1 MLRRVLI
8 SIGWVLLTVVVFGL
22 TFALVAYGN
31 DYAYDFS
38 THKIIQKG
46 HVIIASVPNG
56 IGIEAD
62 GKMLSKRTPYQ
73 SAYKVGPHTFEL
85 ARAGFV
91 TWQKTFQ
98 VVAGQVSLA
107 RYVILVPTKPAK
119 STLDAHSEIVAEAIS
134 KDHKHLAY
142 VTGGVDSALYTFDT
156 GNAKPTKLYS
166 AKAATADTP
175 AEVLRDISWS
185 DDASHLLIVSTVGT
199 ATVHRLEAAGGGEP
213 VNLTDQYK
221 FDFSGMK
228 FSGDNWHQLYWI
240 SPDGLRRLD
249 VESQSVSAVLA
260 DKVLQFWVTSDRVL
274 YVQQTD
280 LGRSLWSLDRG
291 GHHQELIQA
300 LPESDSYSV
309 SYASFRGGDELAIV
323 PAKTQIGTL
332 YSGIF
337 GDNPVAKV
345 VAHGVSSA
353 TFTTDGHLVA
363 FAGKDSILTYD
374 LEQSNIQNKFVAYA
388 ISGQQDLEALTW
400 FDNFHLLVNRG
411 GQLYWS
417 EFDGANTV
425 DLGGVAAGLPAY
437 STGDLKNIDYFEPAG
452 TTTHVEQLTIKP

>member
-1 MLRRVLI
+1 
-8 SIGWVLLTVVVFGL
+8 
-22 TFALVAYGN
+22 
-31 DYAYDFS
+31 
-38 THKIIQKG
+38 
-46 HVIIASVPNG
+46 
-56 IGIEAD
+56 
-62 GKMLSKRTPYQ
+62 
-73 SAYKVGPHTFEL
+73 
-85 ARAGFV
+85 
-91 TWQKTFQ
+91 
-98 VVAGQVSLA
+98 
-107 RYVILVPTKPAK
+107 
-119 STLDAHSEIVAEAIS
+119 
-134 KDHKHLAY
+134 
-142 VTGGVDSALYTFDT
+142 
-156 GNAKPTKLYS
+156 
-166 AKAATADTP
+166 
-175 AEVLRDISWS
+175 
-185 DDASHLLIVSTVGT
+185 
-199 ATVHRLEAAGGGEP
+199 
-213 VNLTDQYK
+213 
-221 FDFSGMK
+221 
-228 FSGDNWHQLYWI
+228 
-240 SPDGLRRLD
+240 
-249 VESQSVSAVLA
+249 LA